1 MGDGPGTSVKKPG
14 VSGPTAADVMDVPRL
29 KVGPYRSGTRRGS
42 DYSLD
47 AATQSTG

>member
-14 VSGPTAADVMDVPRL
+14 ASAPTAADVMDVPRL
-29 KVGPYRSGTRRGS
+29 KVGPYHSGTRRGP
-42 DYSLD
+42 DYSLV